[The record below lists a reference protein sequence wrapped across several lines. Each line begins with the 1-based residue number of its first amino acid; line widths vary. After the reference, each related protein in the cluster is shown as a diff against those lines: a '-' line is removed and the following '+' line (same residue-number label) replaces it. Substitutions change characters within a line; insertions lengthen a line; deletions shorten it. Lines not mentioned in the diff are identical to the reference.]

1 MTQEAIPVGYQGVP
15 GAYSHLALQQYFA
28 GRPVKA
34 QNFMLFEDV
43 VAAVMDGTV
52 RYGVLPIENS
62 STGGITE
69 VYDLV
74 RRYGAF
80 IVGEKIVKVEHCL
93 LGLPGAKLEDI
104 TEVYSHPQGFS
115 QCRAFFKEHPAMQQF
130 NYFNTAKAAE
140 MVAQKKDIHKA
151 AVAGAQAAAQ
161 YGLAILARGINT
173 NQSNYTRFIII
184 SRQQELAADAD
195 KITLIVS
202 LKHQPGSLY
211 RVLSHFARY
220 HINMTNI
227 ESRPIPGRPWEYY
240 FHMDITGHLTD
251 EAVQKALGDL
261 PEDTTEC
268 KILGNYRA
276 DHGKEA
282 EA

>member
-1 MTQEAIPVGYQGVP
+1 MTQESILVGYMGVP
-15 GAYSHLALQQYFA
+15 GAYSHLALQQYFS
-28 GRPVKA
+28 GQPVEA
-34 QNFMLFEDV
+34 RNFMLFEDV
-43 VAAVMDGTV
+43 VTAVMDGTV

-74 RRYGAF
+74 RRYGAS

-93 LGLPGAKLEDI
+93 LGL
-104 TEVYSHPQGFS
+104 S
-115 QCRAFFKEHPAMQQF
+115 QCQAFFKAHPAMQQF

-140 MVAQKKDIHKA
+140 MVARKKDIHKA
-151 AVAGAQAAAQ
+151 AVAGAQAAGP
-161 YGLAILARGINT
+161 YSLTILARGINT

-220 HINMTNI
+220 QINMTNI

-251 EAVQKALGDL
+251 QAVQNALGDL
-261 PEDTTEC
+261 PEDTTDC

-282 EA
+282 RP

>member
-1 MTQEAIPVGYQGVP
+1 MTQKTIPVGYQGVP

-28 GRPVKA
+28 GQPVKA
-34 QNFMLFEDV
+34 HNFMLFEDV

-93 LGLPGAKLEDI
+93 LSIPGATLDDI
-104 TEVYSHPQGFS
+104 REVYSHPQGFS
-115 QCRAFFKEHPAMQQF
+115 QCRAFFKEHPAMEQF
-130 NYFNTAKAAE
+130 NYYNTAKAAE
-140 MVAQKKDIHKA
+140 MVANKKDIHKA
-151 AVAGAQAAAQ
+151 AVAGAQAADQ

-184 SRQQELAADAD
+184 SRQQELAPDAD

-220 HINMTNI
+220 QINMTNI

-251 EAVQKALGDL
+251 EAVQKALADL

-276 DHGKEA
+276 DHGKE
-282 EA
+282 ERP

>member
-1 MTQEAIPVGYQGVP
+1 MGEQTIPVGYQGVP
-15 GAYSHLALQQYFA
+15 GAYSHLALRQYFA
-28 GRPVKA
+28 GRPVEA
-34 QNFMLFEDV
+34 RNYMLFEDV
-43 VAAVMDGTV
+43 INAVMKGEI

-74 RRYGAF
+74 RRYGAS

-93 LGLPGAKLEDI
+93 LAWPGAKLEDI
-104 TEVYSHPQGFS
+104 REVYSHPQGFS
-115 QCRAFFKEHPAMQQF
+115 QCRTFFKEHPAMRQF

-140 MVAQKKDIHKA
+140 LVAEKKTGYMA
-151 AVAGAQAAAQ
+151 AVAGTQAAEQ
-161 YGLAILARGINT
+161 YGLVILARGINT
-173 NQSNYTRFIII
+173 NQSNYTRFIVI
-184 SRQQELAADAD
+184 SRERELVPEAD

-220 HINMTNI
+220 QINMTNI
-227 ESRPIPGRPWEYY
+227 ESRPIPERIWEYY

-251 EAVQKALGDL
+251 PAVRQALADL

-268 KILGNYRA
+268 KILGNYPA
-276 DHGKEA
+276 DH
-282 EA
+282 

>member
-1 MTQEAIPVGYQGVP
+1 MGVP
-15 GAYSHLALQQYFA
+15 GAYSHLALQQYFS
-28 GRPVKA
+28 GQPVEA
-34 QNFMLFEDV
+34 RNFMLFEDV
-43 VAAVMDGTV
+43 VTAVMDGTV

-74 RRYGAF
+74 RRYGAS

-115 QCRAFFKEHPAMQQF
+115 QCRAFFKAHPAMQQF

-140 MVAQKKDIHKA
+140 MVARKKDIHKA
-151 AVAGAQAAAQ
+151 AVAGAQAAGP
-161 YGLAILARGINT
+161 YGLTILARGINT

-220 HINMTNI
+220 QINMTNI
-227 ESRPIPGRPWEYY
+227 ESRPIPERPWEYY

-251 EAVQKALGDL
+251 QAVQNALADL
-261 PEDTTEC
+261 PEDTTDC

-276 DHGKEA
+276 DHGKETRP
-282 EA
+282 

>member
-1 MTQEAIPVGYQGVP
+1 MGEQTIPVGYQGVP
-15 GAYSHLALQQYFA
+15 GAYSHLALRQYFA
-28 GRPVKA
+28 GRPVEA
-34 QNFMLFEDV
+34 RNYMLFEDV
-43 VAAVMDGTV
+43 INAVMKGEI

-74 RRYGAF
+74 RRYGAY

-93 LGLPGAKLEDI
+93 LAWPGAKLEDI
-104 TEVYSHPQGFS
+104 REVYSHPQGFS
-115 QCRAFFKEHPAMQQF
+115 QCRTFFKEYPAMRQF

-140 MVAQKKDIHKA
+140 LVAEKKTGYMA
-151 AVAGAQAAAQ
+151 AVAGAQAAEQ
-161 YGLAILARGINT
+161 YGLVILARGINT
-173 NQSNYTRFIII
+173 NQSNYTRFIVI
-184 SRQQELAADAD
+184 SRERELVPEAD

-220 HINMTNI
+220 QINMTNI
-227 ESRPIPGRPWEYY
+227 ESRPIPERTWEYY

-251 EAVQKALGDL
+251 PAVRQALADL

-268 KILGNYRA
+268 KILGNYPA
-276 DHGKEA
+276 DHGKEQ
-282 EA
+282 

>member
-1 MTQEAIPVGYQGVP
+1 MTQESILVGYMGVP
-15 GAYSHLALQQYFA
+15 GAYSHLALQQYFS
-28 GRPVKA
+28 GQPVEA
-34 QNFMLFEDV
+34 RNFMLFEDV
-43 VAAVMDGTV
+43 VTAVMDGTV

-74 RRYGAF
+74 RRYGAS

-115 QCRAFFKEHPAMQQF
+115 QCRAFFKAHPAMQQF

-140 MVAQKKDIHKA
+140 MVARKKDIHKA
-151 AVAGAQAAAQ
+151 AVAGAQAAGP
-161 YGLAILARGINT
+161 YSLTILAWGINT

-220 HINMTNI
+220 QINMTNI

-251 EAVQKALGDL
+251 QAVQNALADL
-261 PEDTTEC
+261 PEDTTDC

-282 EA
+282 RP

>member
-1 MTQEAIPVGYQGVP
+1 MGEQTIPVGYQGVP
-15 GAYSHLALQQYFA
+15 GAYSHLALRQYFA
-28 GRPVKA
+28 GRPVEA
-34 QNFMLFEDV
+34 RNYMLFEDV
-43 VAAVMDGTV
+43 INAVMKGEI

-93 LGLPGAKLEDI
+93 LAWPGAKLEDI
-104 TEVYSHPQGFS
+104 REVYSHPQGFS
-115 QCRAFFKEHPAMQQF
+115 QCRTFFKEHPAMRQF
-130 NYFNTAKAAE
+130 NYFNTAKAADL
-140 MVAQKKDIHKA
+140 VAEKKTGYMA
-151 AVAGAQAAAQ
+151 AVAGAQAAEQ

-173 NQSNYTRFIII
+173 NQSNYTRFIVI
-184 SRQQELAADAD
+184 SRERELVPEAD

-220 HINMTNI
+220 QINMTNI

-251 EAVQKALGDL
+251 QAVQNALADL
-261 PEDTTEC
+261 PEDTTDC

-282 EA
+282 RP